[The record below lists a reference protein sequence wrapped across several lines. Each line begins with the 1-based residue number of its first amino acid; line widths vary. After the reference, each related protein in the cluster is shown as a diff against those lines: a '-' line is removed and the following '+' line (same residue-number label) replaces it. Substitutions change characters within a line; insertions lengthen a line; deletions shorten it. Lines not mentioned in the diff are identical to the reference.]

1 MTTTPQDAQT
11 AVKRVLAEVGK
22 EDEAAY
28 RVIFEAVKVCIAAG
42 MERRQAAR
50 FLGVSPRRID
60 RHGQY
65 FRTLMATRNL
75 FRGAFSG
82 RPTAVEAD
90 QVDAIVRRA
99 WKR

>member
-1 MTTTPQDAQT
+1 MTTTPRDAQT
-11 AVKRVLAEVGK
+11 AVKRVLAEVGR

-60 RHGQY
+60 RNGQY

>member
-1 MTTTPQDAQT
+1 MTTSPQDAQI

-42 MERRQAAR
+42 MGRRQAATY
-50 FLGVSPRRID
+50 LGVSPRRID

-65 FRTLMATRNL
+65 FRTLMATRTM

-82 RPTAVEAD
+82 RPTVVEAD

-99 WKR
+99 WRR